1 MQVSRGPQTC
11 THECEETRVS
21 LIVPLSERL
30 VWVLSIGLAEGGTA
44 VRNNK
49 VLISVLVLAASVA
62 VESAFLFGA
71 VSSLRGG
78 VDALVS
84 EVSDKVNLSDLAASL
99 ESGRDVQQVL
109 QNMDVSSEPDAVAG
123 SSEPLPPEDSTESAM
138 DAANIVS
145 DGKSQLDLK
154 RYDDAFASFSRAAD
168 LGDAEG
174 TFYKGYCEYYGYG
187 TTLSYDDAYRDF
199 DRSAQLGSKDGL
211 VWKGVCLYSGEGVD
225 KDCEASYYCFEIEAE
240 HGNPVALNGIGNCYK
255 HGYVVDVDYG
265 KMIDC
270 YQRSADGGHVMG
282 LVNLGACYYDGCGV
296 PVDKAKAAAL
306 YQQAADMGSSLAQF
320 YLAQSYYD
328 GEGVERDLGKA
339 KSLAEA
345 AANNEHDP
353 SASDDARAYLQSHSF

>member
-1 MQVSRGPQTC
+1 MGS
-11 THECEETRVS
+11 
-21 LIVPLSERL
+21 IAPLFERL
-30 VWVLSIGLAEGGTA
+30 VWVLSIGLVEGNAIMRG
-44 VRNNK
+44 NK
-49 VLISVLVLAASVA
+49 VLVSVLVLAASAA
-62 VESAFLFGA
+62 VESAFLFGT
-71 VSSLRGG
+71 VSSLRSG

-84 EVSDKVNLSDLAASL
+84 EVSDRVNLSDLAASL
-99 ESGRDVQQVL
+99 ESGGDVRQVL
-109 QNMDVSSEPDAVAG
+109 QNMSASSEPDAASG
-123 SSEPLPPEDSTESAM
+123 SSEFFSSENSTETTT
-138 DAANIVS
+138 DTVPDVANIVS
-145 DGKSQLDLK
+145 DGKSQLDLQ
-154 RYDDAFASFSRAAD
+154 RYDAAFGSFSRAAD

-187 TTLSYDDAYRDF
+187 TTLSYDAAYRDF

-225 KDCEASYYCFEIEAE
+225 KDYEASYHCFEIEAE
-240 HGNPVALNGIGNCYK
+240 HGNPVALNGLGNCYK

-282 LVNLGACYYDGCGV
+282 LVNLGACYYEGCGV
-296 PVDKAKAAAL
+296 PVDRAKAASL
-306 YQQAADMGSSLAQF
+306 YQRAADMGSSLAQF

-353 SASDDARAYLQSHSF
+353 SASDNARAYLQSHSF

>member
-1 MQVSRGPQTC
+1 M
-11 THECEETRVS
+11 
-21 LIVPLSERL
+21 
-30 VWVLSIGLAEGGTA
+30 
-44 VRNNK
+44 RNNK

-84 EVSDKVNLSDLAASL
+84 EVSDKVNLSDLAAFL
-99 ESGRDVQQVL
+99 ESGRDVRQVF
-109 QNMDVSSEPDAVAG
+109 QNMNVSSEPDAVAG
-123 SSEPLPPEDSTESAM
+123 FSESLPPEDSTESSM
-138 DAANIVS
+138 DAATDVANIVS
-145 DGKSQLDLK
+145 DGKNQLDLQ
-154 RYDDAFASFSRAAD
+154 RYDAAFGSFLRAAD

-187 TTLSYDDAYRDF
+187 TTLSYNAAYRDF
-199 DRSAQLGSKDGL
+199 DKSAQLGSKDGL

-225 KDCEASYYCFEIEAE
+225 KDYEASYHCFEIEAE
-240 HGNPVALNGIGNCYK
+240 HGNPVALNGLGNCYK

-282 LVNLGACYYDGCGV
+282 LVNLGACYYEGCGV
-296 PVDKAKAAAL
+296 PVDRAKAASL
-306 YQQAADMGSSLAQF
+306 YQRAADMGSSLAQF

-328 GEGVERDLGKA
+328 GEGVGRDLGKA